1 MIRGDHGSRAIAL
14 GVFLVPL
21 ILVKGTAIM
30 MTEPRGASGSTG
42 TVVGP
47 TDLPNLA
54 AYSPE
59 WSEEQ
64 LAVLRY
70 AEQLREMA
78 FGPSPL
84 LHGVEEAQHAETT
97 VPTSARPPVSVVQAI
112 LRSTSGNLARIG
124 RRLFREGDE
133 LGDTG
138 WTVET
143 IDAESRSVTIVH
155 TETNSEAILHVPLPQ

>member
-1 MIRGDHGSRAIAL
+1 MIHRDNGRRAIAL

-30 MTEPRGASGSTG
+30 MTEPRGASGSTE
-42 TVVGP
+42 TAV
-47 TDLPNLA
+47 LPPDFPDLA

-70 AEQLREMA
+70 AEELREMA

-84 LHGVEEAQHAETT
+84 LHGVEEAQRAETT
-97 VPTSARPPVSVVQAI
+97 KPTFARPPVSVVQAI

-124 RRLFREGDE
+124 RRLYHEGDE

-143 IDAESRSVTIVH
+143 IDAASRSVTIVH
-155 TETNSEAILHVPLPQ
+155 AETKSEAILHVPLPQ

>member
-1 MIRGDHGSRAIAL
+1 MIHRDNGRRAIAL

-21 ILVKGTAIM
+21 ILVKGTAIV
-30 MTEPRGASGSTG
+30 MTEPRGASGSTE
-42 TVVGP
+42 TVVP
-47 TDLPNLA
+47 PRAFPNLT

-64 LAVLRY
+64 LAVFRY
-70 AEQLREMA
+70 AEQLRDMP

-97 VPTSARPPVSVVQAI
+97 KPTTARPPASVVQAI

-124 RRLFREGDE
+124 RKLFREGDE

-138 WTVET
+138 WTVES
-143 IDAESRSVTIVH
+143 IDAESRSVKIVH
-155 TETNSEAILHVPLPQ
+155 AETNTEAILRVPLP